1 MLILKKEKQG
11 MHLENNGRHLM
22 MDMLQSN
29 KNWVREGSVKL
40 KLQSV
45 KLIDLK
51 LIKKQG
57 KKR

>member
-1 MLILKKEKQG
+1 